1 MKRFQ
6 RLAEFISYINQ
17 MDLSGDLND
26 VANKMYNELET
37 VDLDFDKK
45 IIKESSVIPRDV
57 KKKIFDLYDFYRE
70 HADDCVNIYLTD
82 KRKEFLCALKEK
94 AAEINNAI
102 NDLII
107 ENL

>member
-45 IIKESSVIPRDV
+45 IIKESSVISHDV

-82 KRKEFLCALKEK
+82 KCKEFLCALKEK

>member
-37 VDLDFDKK
+37 VNLDFDKK
-45 IIKESSVIPRDV
+45 IIKESSVIPRDI
-57 KKKIFDLYDFYRE
+57 KKKFLIYTIFTGNTPTI
-70 HADDCVNIYLTD
+70 A
-82 KRKEFLCALKEK
+82 
-94 AAEINNAI
+94 
-102 NDLII
+102 
-107 ENL
+107 

>member
-57 KKKIFDLYDFYRE
+57 KKKFLIYTIFTGNTPTI
-70 HADDCVNIYLTD
+70 A
-82 KRKEFLCALKEK
+82 
-94 AAEINNAI
+94 
-102 NDLII
+102 
-107 ENL
+107 